1 MEKILEAG
9 KFVLFD
15 LLINSYFWVKKT
27 TQYRFYID
35 VFIWHWNTRFYRD
48 VVAYAWDN
56 IWEHGNGDN
65 AHILA
70 NNDYKVQ
77 RRT

>member
-1 MEKILEAG
+1 MASE
-9 KFVLFD
+9 
-15 LLINSYFWVKKT
+15 
-27 TQYRFYID
+27 
-35 VFIWHWNTRFYRD
+35 FYRD

-77 RRT
+77 SPTWNFLQLNV

>member
-1 MEKILEAG
+1 MEAG
-9 KFVLFD
+9 KFLLFD
-15 LLINSYFWVKKT
+15 LLINSYFLGNK
-27 TQYRFYID
+27 TQYRFYIY

-77 RRT
+77 SPT

>member
-1 MEKILEAG
+1 MALE
-9 KFVLFD
+9 
-15 LLINSYFWVKKT
+15 
-27 TQYRFYID
+27 
-35 VFIWHWNTRFYRD
+35 FYRE

-77 RRT
+77 SPT

>member
-1 MEKILEAG
+1 MEAG

-15 LLINSYFWVKKT
+15 LLINSYFWVTKLS
-27 TQYRFYID
+27 ID
-35 VFIWHWNTRFYRD
+35 FTLMFSYGIAWNTRFYRD

>member
-1 MEKILEAG
+1 MEAG

-15 LLINSYFWVKKT
+15 ILINSFFWVTKL
-27 TQYRFYID
+27 RID
-35 VFIWHWNTRFYRD
+35 FTLMFSYGIGITRFYRD